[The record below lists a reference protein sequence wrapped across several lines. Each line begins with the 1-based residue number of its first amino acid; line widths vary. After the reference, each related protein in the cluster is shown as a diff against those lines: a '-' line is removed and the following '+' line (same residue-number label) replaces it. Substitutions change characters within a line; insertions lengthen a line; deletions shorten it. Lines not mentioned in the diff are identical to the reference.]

1 MKQILILIAA
11 ICITLGNVY
20 AEKKVS
26 EKETPKVMVFNKWG
40 KMVYKSKRHISMDKL
55 RKKFKGEEKFFYVIN
70 GKYGKS
76 KTGFLNKLDTQEVK
90 GIKVI
95 SSEEN
100 TRIQKA
106 HIVKI
111 KGKNTDNGVSLF
123 VNGENINLKNNRI
136 DTLFED
142 AKINVMSLS
151 SNNKEKSMIM
161 IETNGSEGGNSA
173 KIKLSKTGKEPV
185 IYIDGKKSKKHS
197 LSSIE
202 PSSIDSVRIEKSD
215 KNGVIYITTKK
226 DIKPVIYVNGKKFEG
241 ELSDI
246 PSEDIE
252 EISVIKTSKP
262 QNNDTPWHKNGVV
275 MIKLKK

>member
-40 KMVYKSKRHISMDKL
+40 KMIYKSEKDISMNKL

-76 KTGFLNKLDTQEVK
+76 ETGFLNKLDTQEVK
-90 GIKVI
+90 GVKVI
-95 SSEEN
+95 TIEGN
-100 TRIQKA
+100 TGILES
-106 HIVKI
+106 HIIKI
-111 KGKNTDNGVSLF
+111 KGKNTDNAVSLF
-123 VNGENINLKNNRI
+123 VNGKNINLKNDKI

-142 AKINVMSLS
+142 AKVNVMSLN

-161 IETNGSEGGNSA
+161 IETNGAEANST
-173 KIKLSKTGKEPV
+173 KIKLSKTGKQPV
-185 IYIDGKKSKKHS
+185 IYIDGKKSKKYS

-202 PSSIDSVRIEKSD
+202 SSLIDSVRIEKND
-215 KNGVIYITTKK
+215 ENGVIYITTKK
-226 DIKPVIYVNGKKFEG
+226 DTKPVIYVNGKKFEG